1 MEQKAGTL
9 ALTEDKMS
17 DYKKNVDNT
26 GMNPE
31 LIAGIEQST
40 AVTNGIA
47 NLGFDNTHIP
57 EFIPEFKKSQVE
69 KVINNNNS
77 FIVLGKDRPANFGS
91 GYGGKGHTQAAAID
105 IVVGRY
111 SSIQYGVDVIPNSRT
126 SETRPIDP
134 DFTYD
139 AARIYI
145 SQKSDI
151 DEYFGLAAGKVGNS
165 KGKSAIA
172 LKADGIRIIGREGV
186 KIVSSGTD
194 KNNSQGGDS
203 TATVGVDLIAGN
215 VIDAELE
222 PMVLGNKLVSFLN
235 TGVLSNMS
243 EIADIYYKFMVQQ
256 IKFNILIA
264 THNHI
269 SPFFAIPNSPSPTLL
284 GEIPTQ
290 IMSDFETLINTLKAK
305 INVETQKIEITSLSA
320 NHICSNYHHLN

>member
-1 MEQKAGTL
+1 
-9 ALTEDKMS
+9 MS
-17 DYKKNVDNT
+17 DYKNNIDQT
-26 GMNPE
+26 GVNPE
-31 LIAGIEQST
+31 LLAGIQQSS
-40 AVTNGIA
+40 AVTNGIS
-47 NLGFDNTHIP
+47 NLGFNNTHIP

-69 KVINNNNS
+69 SVINNNNS
-77 FIVLGKDRPANFGS
+77 FIVLGKDRPANFAS
-91 GYGGKGHTQAAAID
+91 GYGGKGHTQAASID

-111 SSIQYGVDVIPNSRT
+111 SSIQYGVDVLPSSRT
-126 SETRPIDP
+126 SETQAVDP
-134 DFTYD
+134 DFLYD

-151 DEYFGLAAGKVGNS
+151 DEYFGLSAGKVGNS

-194 KNNSQGGDS
+194 KNNSQGGES

-235 TGVLSNMS
+235 NGVLTNMS
-243 EIADIYYKFMVQQ
+243 EFADIFYKFMVQQ
-256 IKFNILIA
+256 IKYNVLIA

-269 SPFFAIPNSPSPTLL
+269 SPFFAIPNTPSPTLI
-284 GEIPTQ
+284 GEATTQ
-290 IMSDFETLINTLKAK
+290 IMSDFETLIGTLKNK
-305 INVETQKIEITSLSA
+305 INVETQKIEMTNVSI

>member
-1 MEQKAGTL
+1 
-9 ALTEDKMS
+9 MS
-17 DYKKNVDNT
+17 DYKKNIDQS
-26 GMNPE
+26 GLNPE
-31 LIAGIEQST
+31 LLAAIEQSS
-40 AVTNGIA
+40 AVTEGIS
-47 NLGFDNTHIP
+47 NLGFNNTHIP
-57 EFIPEFKKSQVE
+57 EFIPEFKQSQVE
-69 KVINNNNS
+69 KTINNNNS
-77 FIVLGKDRPANFGS
+77 FIVLGKDRPANFSS
-91 GYGGKGHTQAAAID
+91 GYGGKGHTQASAID

-111 SSIQYGVDVIPNSRT
+111 SSIQYGADVLPSSRT
-126 SETRPIDP
+126 SEIQSVDP
-134 DFTYD
+134 SFTYD

-151 DEYFGLAAGKVGNS
+151 DEYFGLSAGKVGNS

-222 PMVLGNKLVSFLN
+222 PMVLGNKLVAFLN
-235 TGVLSNMS
+235 NGVLTNMS
-243 EIADIYYKFMVQQ
+243 EFADIFYKFMVQQ
-256 IKFNILIA
+256 IKYNVLIA

-269 SPFFAIPNSPSPTLL
+269 SPFFAIPNTPSPTLV
-284 GEIPTQ
+284 GEATTQ
-290 IMSDFETLINTLKAK
+290 IMSDFETLVGTLKNK
-305 INVETQKIEITSLSA
+305 INVETQKIEMSNVSI

>member
-1 MEQKAGTL
+1 
-9 ALTEDKMS
+9 MS
-17 DYKKNVDNT
+17 DYKNNINQT

-31 LIAGIEQST
+31 LLAGIQQSS
-40 AVTNGIA
+40 AINNGIS
-47 NLGFDNTHIP
+47 NLGFNNTHIP

-69 KVINNNNS
+69 SVINNNNS
-77 FIVLGKDRPANFGS
+77 FIVLGKDRPANFAS
-91 GYGGKGHTQAAAID
+91 GYGGKGHTQAASID

-111 SSIQYGVDVIPNSRT
+111 SSIQYGVDVLPSSRT
-126 SETRPIDP
+126 SQTQAVDP
-134 DFTYD
+134 DFLYD

-151 DEYFGLAAGKVGNS
+151 DEYFGLSAGKVGNS

-194 KNNSQGGDS
+194 KNNSQGGES

-222 PMVLGNKLVSFLN
+222 PMVLGNKLISFLN
-235 TGVLSNMS
+235 NGVLTNMS
-243 EIADIYYKFMVQQ
+243 EFADIFYKFMVQQ
-256 IKFNILIA
+256 IKYNVLIA

-269 SPFFAIPNSPSPTLL
+269 SPFFAIPNTPSPTLV
-284 GEIPTQ
+284 GEATTQ
-290 IMSDFETLINTLKAK
+290 IMSDFETLVGTLKNK
-305 INVETQKIEITSLSA
+305 INVETQKIEMTNVST

>member
-1 MEQKAGTL
+1 
-9 ALTEDKMS
+9 MS
-17 DYKKNVDNT
+17 DYKNNINQT

-31 LIAGIEQST
+31 LLAGIQQSS
-40 AVTNGIA
+40 AVTNGIS
-47 NLGFDNTHIP
+47 NLGFNNTHIP

-69 KVINNNNS
+69 SVINNNNS
-77 FIVLGKDRPANFGS
+77 FIVLGKDRPANFAS
-91 GYGGKGHTQAAAID
+91 GYGGKGHTQAASID

-111 SSIQYGVDVIPNSRT
+111 SNIQYGVDVLPSSRT
-126 SETRPIDP
+126 SETQAVDP
-134 DFTYD
+134 DFLYD

-151 DEYFGLAAGKVGNS
+151 DEYFGLSAGKVGNS

-194 KNNSQGGDS
+194 KNNSQGGES

-235 TGVLSNMS
+235 NGVLTNMS
-243 EIADIYYKFMVQQ
+243 EFADIFYKFMVQQ
-256 IKFNILIA
+256 IKYNVLIA

-269 SPFFAIPNSPSPTLL
+269 SPFFAIPNTPSPTLI
-284 GEIPTQ
+284 GEATTQ
-290 IMSDFETLINTLKAK
+290 IMSDFETLIGTLKNK
-305 INVETQKIEITSLSA
+305 INVETQKIEMTNVSI

>member
-1 MEQKAGTL
+1 
-9 ALTEDKMS
+9 MS
-17 DYKKNVDNT
+17 DYKNNIDQT

-31 LIAGIEQST
+31 LLAGIQQSS
-40 AVTNGIA
+40 AVNNGIS
-47 NLGFDNTHIP
+47 NLGFNNTHIP

-69 KVINNNNS
+69 SVINNNNS
-77 FIVLGKDRPANFGS
+77 FIVLGKDRPANFAS
-91 GYGGKGHTQAAAID
+91 GYGGKGHTQAASID

-111 SSIQYGVDVIPNSRT
+111 SSIQYGVDVLPSSRT
-126 SETRPIDP
+126 SQTQAVDP
-134 DFTYD
+134 DFLYD

-151 DEYFGLAAGKVGNS
+151 DEYFGLSAGKVGNS

-194 KNNSQGGDS
+194 KNNSQGGES

-222 PMVLGNKLVSFLN
+222 PMVLGNKLISFLN
-235 TGVLSNMS
+235 NGVLTNMS
-243 EIADIYYKFMVQQ
+243 EFADIFYKFMVQQ
-256 IKFNILIA
+256 IKYNVLIA

-269 SPFFAIPNSPSPTLL
+269 SPFFAIPNTPSPTLI
-284 GEIPTQ
+284 GEATTQ
-290 IMSDFETLINTLKAK
+290 IMSDFEALIGTLKNK
-305 INVETQKIEITSLSA
+305 INVETQKIEMTNVST

>member
-1 MEQKAGTL
+1 
-9 ALTEDKMS
+9 MS
-17 DYKKNVDNT
+17 NYKRNLDQSGV
-26 GMNPE
+26 NPE
-31 LIAGIEQST
+31 LISGLEQTAGFEARLSNIG
-40 AVTNGIA
+40 V
-47 NLGFDNTHIP
+47 DNT
-57 EFIPEFKKSQVE
+57 FIPEFVPDYKKAPIE
-69 KVINNNNS
+69 KVIRNQNA
-77 FIVLGKDRPANFGS
+77 FIVFGKDRPAGVGT

-111 SSIQYGVDVIPNSRT
+111 SSLPYGSDIRAGKNTATKQEIS
-126 SETRPIDP
+126 P
-134 DFTYD
+134 DFTHD

-145 SQKSDI
+145 TQKSDI
-151 DEYFGLAAGKVGNS
+151 DAYFGLASGKVKNT

-172 LKADGIRIIGREGV
+172 MKADGIRIIAREGI

-194 KNNSQGGDS
+194 SKNSQGGDS

-215 VIDAELE
+215 ADDEELE
-222 PMVLGNKLVSFLN
+222 PMVLGNKLVNFLN
-235 TGVLSNMS
+235 NGVLSNMS

-290 IMSDFETLINTLKAK
+290 IMSDFGTLINTLKAK
-305 INVETQKIEITSLSA
+305 INVETQKIEITSLST

>member
-1 MEQKAGTL
+1 
-9 ALTEDKMS
+9 MS
-17 DYKKNVDNT
+17 DYKKNIDQT
-26 GMNPE
+26 GVNPE
-31 LIAGIEQST
+31 LLAGLDKS
-40 AVTNGIA
+40 V
-47 NLGFDNTHIP
+47 GFDLKATNVGLNNTHIP
-57 EFIPEFKKSQVE
+57 EFIPAYKKASIE
-69 KVINNNNS
+69 KVIDNANA
-77 FIVLGKDRPANFGS
+77 FIVLGKDRPSDLTS
-91 GYGGKGHTQAAAID
+91 GYGGKGHTQAACID

-111 SSIQYGVDVIPNSRT
+111 SSLQYGVDIKAEKSTATVEEIS
-126 SETRPIDP
+126 S
-134 DFTYD
+134 DFLHD
-139 AARIYI
+139 AARVYI

-151 DEYFGLAAGKVGNS
+151 DTYFGLAQGKVGNP

-172 LKADGIRIIGREGV
+172 LKADGVRIIAREGV

-215 VIDAELE
+215 VTDEELE

-235 TGVLSNMS
+235 NGVLSNMS

-305 INVETQKIEITSLSA
+305 INVETQKIEITSISA

>member
-1 MEQKAGTL
+1 
-9 ALTEDKMS
+9 MS
-17 DYKKNVDNT
+17 DYKNNIDQT
-26 GMNPE
+26 GVNPE
-31 LIAGIEQST
+31 LLAGIQQSS
-40 AVTNGIA
+40 AVTNGIS
-47 NLGFDNTHIP
+47 NLGFNNTHIP

-69 KVINNNNS
+69 SVINNNNS
-77 FIVLGKDRPANFGS
+77 FIVLGKDRPANFAS
-91 GYGGKGHTQAAAID
+91 GYGGKGHTQAASID

-111 SSIQYGVDVIPNSRT
+111 SSIQYGVDVLPSSRT
-126 SETRPIDP
+126 SETQAVDP
-134 DFTYD
+134 DFLYD

-151 DEYFGLAAGKVGNS
+151 DEYFGLSAGKVGNS

-194 KNNSQGGDS
+194 KNNSQGGES
-203 TATVGVDLIAGN
+203 TATIGVDLIAGN

-235 TGVLSNMS
+235 NGVLTNMS
-243 EIADIYYKFMVQQ
+243 EFADIFYKFMVQQ
-256 IKFNILIA
+256 IKYNVLIA

-269 SPFFAIPNSPSPTLL
+269 SPFFAIPNTPSPTLI
-284 GEIPTQ
+284 GEATTQ
-290 IMSDFETLINTLKAK
+290 IMSDFETLIGTLKNK
-305 INVETQKIEITSLSA
+305 INVETQKIEMTNVSI

>member
-1 MEQKAGTL
+1 
-9 ALTEDKMS
+9 MS
-17 DYKKNVDNT
+17 DYKNNIDQT

-31 LIAGIEQST
+31 LLAGIQQSS
-40 AVTNGIA
+40 AVNNGIS
-47 NLGFDNTHIP
+47 NLGFNNTHIP

-69 KVINNNNS
+69 SVINNNNS
-77 FIVLGKDRPANFGS
+77 FIVLGKDRPANFAS
-91 GYGGKGHTQAAAID
+91 GYGGKGHTQAASID

-111 SSIQYGVDVIPNSRT
+111 SSIQYGVDVLPSSRT
-126 SETRPIDP
+126 SETQAVDP
-134 DFTYD
+134 DFLYD

-151 DEYFGLAAGKVGNS
+151 DEYFGLSAGKVGNS

-186 KIVSSGTD
+186 KIISSGTD
-194 KNNSQGGDS
+194 KNNSQGGES
-203 TATVGVDLIAGN
+203 TATIGVDLIAGN

-235 TGVLSNMS
+235 NGVLTNMS
-243 EIADIYYKFMVQQ
+243 EFADIFYKFIVQQ
-256 IKFNILIA
+256 IKYNVLIA

-269 SPFFAIPNSPSPTLL
+269 SPFFAIPNTPSPTLV
-284 GEIPTQ
+284 GEATTQ
-290 IMSDFETLINTLKAK
+290 IMSDFETLVGTLKNK
-305 INVETQKIEITSLSA
+305 INVETQKIEMTNVST